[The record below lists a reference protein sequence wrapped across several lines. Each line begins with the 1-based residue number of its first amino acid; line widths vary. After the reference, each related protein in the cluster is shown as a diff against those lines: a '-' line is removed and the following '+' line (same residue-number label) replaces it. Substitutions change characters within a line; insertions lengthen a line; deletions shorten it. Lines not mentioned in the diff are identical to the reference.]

1 MTNNSAVLKID
12 TPENVTFDYDVA
24 GIGSRFLAALVDTL
38 AIFFLQIVILGT
50 LLWLALRSSSTDS
63 LFNSS
68 AGYWVLGIVTLLGFI
83 FFWGYYIFFEIMWNG
98 QTLGKRW
105 IGLRVIRLDGTPV
118 TVTEVIIRNLVRMI
132 DLLPA
137 AYGVGVVTMF
147 INENSRRLGD
157 FAAGTLVVYD
167 RSVTELTNGR
177 SNRETELM
185 SLFTYTEIPEG
196 FPIERLTE
204 KDIDLIEEFLL
215 RRYQLPNREQ
225 LGAYILISFYTRFGI
240 SPNVKLSGTPDNALV
255 AVYKAAQ
262 QHKNGNGN
270 HEQK

>member
-1 MTNNSAVLKID
+1 MTNNSATLKID
-12 TPENVTFDYDVA
+12 TPENVSFDYDVA
-24 GIGSRFLAALVDTL
+24 GIGSRFLAALIDTL

-50 LLWLALRSSSTDS
+50 LLWLVLRSKSTDS
-63 LFNSS
+63 LFSS
-68 AGYWVLGIVTLLGFI
+68 NAGYWFLGIVTLLSFI

-132 DLLPA
+132 DLLPT

-157 FAAGTLVVYD
+157 LAAGTLVVYD
-167 RSVTELTNGR
+167 RPVNELTDGR
-177 SNRETELM
+177 SMRETELM
-185 SLFTYTEIPEG
+185 SLFTYTEVPEG
-196 FPIERLTE
+196 FPVERLTE
-204 KDIDLIEEFLL
+204 ADINLIEEFLL

-225 LGAYILISFYTRFGI
+225 LAAYILISFYTRFGL
-240 SPNVKLSGTPDNALV
+240 SPEVKLSGTPDNALV
-255 AVYKAAQ
+255 AIYKASQ
-262 QHKNGNGN
+262 KQSGKDGNS
-270 HEQK
+270 

>member
-1 MTNNSAVLKID
+1 MTNNSATLKID

-38 AIFFLQIVILGT
+38 AILLLQAVVLGT
-50 LLWLALRSSSTDS
+50 LLWLTLRSSFIDALS
-63 LFNSS
+63 NSS
-68 AGYWVLGIVTLLGFI
+68 TGYWVLGIVTLISFI

-118 TVTEVIIRNLVRMI
+118 TVAEVIIRNLVRMI
-132 DLLPA
+132 DLLPT

-157 FAAGTLVVYD
+157 LAAGTVVVYD
-167 RSVTELTNGR
+167 RSVTELTDGR
-177 SNRETELM
+177 SKRETELT

-196 FPIERLTE
+196 FPVERLTE
-204 KDIDLIEEFLL
+204 ADMDLIEEFLL

-225 LGAYILISFYTRFGI
+225 LAAYILISFYSRFGL
-240 SPNVKLSGTPDNALV
+240 SPDAKLSGTPDNVLV